1 MPHDTKDHQQSG
13 SQEQPG
19 KSNPTQD
26 SPEKKGEQGREYEP
40 GQQAPKKEVQGG
52 EKQEEH
58 RKTGTR

>member
-13 SQEQPG
+13 SQEQPV
-19 KSNPTQD
+19 KSNSTHD
-26 SPEKKGEQGREYEP
+26 SSEKKGQQGHENQP
-40 GQQAPKKEVQGG
+40 VQQAPKKEVQGG